1 MKRFNF
7 NHIPKCGGTALSD
20 YLKGSSSSSDLILI
34 NDIKDLIK
42 KDFDYKKSIYGH
54 MDHSF
59 ASHANDGRLLISLV
73 REPKER
79 IISTINH
86 SLRDASFFGG
96 SNDQLSAD
104 ELIKDPHFLIVSKNI
119 MTKLFC
125 GNKSYLDLL
134 SYKINYEQYQSEY
147 VDDIDL
153 ALANIDLY
161 DFIGVYEQFIQS
173 VRVISEMIEIY
184 PPKYLPKLNNQLPK
198 NALSDID
205 EDLNVKLNEKD
216 LILYKYVIQ
225 KFKSKSCNY
234 SIPFLEEGSLTL
246 DYLFFSLGS
255 AFIGSGWYSYE
266 AKNSPDYYGNKY
278 CRWASAY
285 QNLIVPPKKKYN
297 WLILEIKTYKNFD
310 LDSVKLKVGE
320 KECLFKIIRT
330 QIFQYILVDLQMF
343 SDEDGLDID
352 IFCNDA
358 KIADDSRVLS
368 FLMINMI
375 LLNNSAKGTL
385 INAIEQNP
393 GNPPFFSKTI

>member
-1 MKRFNF
+1 MKKFNF

-34 NDIKDLIK
+34 NDINDLIK

-59 ASHANDGRLLISLV
+59 ASHQNDGRLLISLV

-96 SNDQLSAD
+96 ATQHVSAE
-104 ELIKDPHFLIVSKNI
+104 ELIKNPHFLSVSTNI

-134 SYKINYEQYQSEY
+134 SHKINFEQYQSEY

-153 ALANIDLY
+153 ALANVDLY
-161 DFIGVYEQFIQS
+161 DFIGIYDQFIQS

-184 PPKYLPKLNNQLPK
+184 PPKFLPKLNNQLPK
-198 NALSDID
+198 NALRDID
-205 EDLNVKLNEKD
+205 EDLNVRLNQKD
-216 LILYKYVIQ
+216 LILYKYITQ
-225 KFKSKSCNY
+225 KFKTKNCSY
-234 SIPFLEEGSLTL
+234 SIPLLEEGALDL

-255 AFIGSGWYSYE
+255 DFIGSGWHSYE
-266 AKNSPDYYGNKY
+266 TKKLPDYYGNKY

-285 QNLIVPPKKKYN
+285 QNLIIPSQKKYN
-297 WLILEIKTYKNFD
+297 WLILEIKTSKNFD
-310 LDSVKLKVGE
+310 LESVKLTAGGKA
-320 KECLFKIIRT
+320 CLFKIIRT
-330 QIFQYILVDLQMF
+330 QIFDYIFVDLQIPSF
-343 SDEDGLDID
+343 EDGLDID
-352 IFCNDA
+352 IFCIDA

-368 FLMINMI
+368 FFMLNMI
-375 LLNNSAKGTL
+375 ILNNYAKNTL
-385 INAIEQNP
+385 INYIEQNP
-393 GNPPFFSKTI
+393 ESPPFFSKII